1 MKIEKTFT
9 DDHQVRVRAEF
20 EQEILEGFKR
30 KGARKIA
37 KNTRIPGFRP
47 GKAPYS
53 VVVNHIGEAAILEEA
68 LDLMLNDVYP
78 KVLEQENIEPYA
90 PGNLEEVPSQEPPIF
105 EFLIPLYPE
114 TELGDVDSLKKA
126 YEPPV
131 ITDEEVED
139 SITQMRRNYANIIP
153 VEGAAQVGQLV
164 YMTIEAVDENPKDPE
179 EAVLVKSAP
188 QQRLFRPGRRK
199 GIEWPFKGFA
209 RELIGKQA
217 EDQFSIPHTYPDDER
232 HGSFAGKDVR
242 FDINI
247 QSVKELELPEIDQ
260 EFLSTIGGFENE
272 AALRQAVREKLEADN
287 CRIR

>member
-30 KGARKIA
+30 KGAREIA

-105 EFLIPLYPE
+105 EILIPLNPE
-114 TELGDVDSLKKA
+114 T
-126 YEPPV
+126 
-131 ITDEEVED
+131 
-139 SITQMRRNYANIIP
+139 
-153 VEGAAQVGQLV
+153 
-164 YMTIEAVDENPKDPE
+164 
-179 EAVLVKSAP
+179 
-188 QQRLFRPGRRK
+188 
-199 GIEWPFKGFA
+199 
-209 RELIGKQA
+209 
-217 EDQFSIPHTYPDDER
+217 
-232 HGSFAGKDVR
+232 
-242 FDINI
+242 
-247 QSVKELELPEIDQ
+247 
-260 EFLSTIGGFENE
+260 
-272 AALRQAVREKLEADN
+272 
-287 CRIR
+287 